1 MVIMGEVIIRA
12 IRMEVITRT
21 VKHQQVQLLNLMKQ
35 QQTILMTITLLLEN
49 ILLIG
54 ILTTS
59 IIATLV
65 ARIPCQILLELK
77 INNFMMT
84 MKTVML
90 SLLRH
95 DFRCDFVYVHYFA
108 HFYSNKLIRYKKIR
122 K

>member
-1 MVIMGEVIIRA
+1 MIIIGEIIIKETGMKA
-12 IRMEVITRT
+12 IKKL
-21 VKHQQVQLLNLMKQ
+21 VKHQQQQQLLNLMKQ

-90 SLLRH
+90 SLLRR
-95 DFRCDFVYVHYFA
+95 DFRCDFV
-108 HFYSNKLIRYKKIR
+108 
-122 K
+122 

>member
-1 MVIMGEVIIRA
+1 MIIIGEII
-12 IRMEVITRT
+12 IKETGMKTITKL
-21 VKHQQVQLLNLMKQ
+21 VKHQQQQQLLNLMKQ

-65 ARIPCQILLELK
+65 ARIPYQILLELK

-90 SLLRH
+90 SLLRR
-95 DFRCDFVYVHYFA
+95 DFRCDFVYDRYFT
-108 HFYSNKLIRYKKIR
+108 HFYSLNKFC
-122 K
+122 